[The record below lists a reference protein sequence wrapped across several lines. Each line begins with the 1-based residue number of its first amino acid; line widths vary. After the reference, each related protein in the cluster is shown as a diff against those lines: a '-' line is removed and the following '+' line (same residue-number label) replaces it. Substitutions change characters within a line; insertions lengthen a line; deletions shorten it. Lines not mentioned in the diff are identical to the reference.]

1 MEAEDDDERADRL
14 DVCVDA
20 EIQTD
25 NDRVDQ
31 HAKLKNM
38 RDHRRTHAVDF
49 QLGAEVRYEMQFPRY
64 LSYNNEN
71 NTI

>member
-20 EIQTD
+20 EIQPD

-38 RDHRRTHAVDF
+38 RDH
-49 QLGAEVRYEMQFPRY
+49 
-64 LSYNNEN
+64 
-71 NTI
+71 